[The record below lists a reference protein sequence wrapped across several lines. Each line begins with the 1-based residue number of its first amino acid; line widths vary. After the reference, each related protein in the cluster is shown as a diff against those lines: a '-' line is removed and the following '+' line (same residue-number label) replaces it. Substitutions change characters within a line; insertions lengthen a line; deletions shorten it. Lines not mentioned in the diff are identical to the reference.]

1 EEDAGC
7 AGGGGN
13 LVGHR
18 AGPVGGDDQLV
29 EVHADD
35 RMHRV
40 VDQRDKRPAVVGAT
54 QGEHADVVV
63 NRFAGDAVLVVPAHF
78 DRAVGVDD
86 AAIVAGVERA
96 DAVTERGG
104 HEVGRGF
111 AGGGERPGDDERLNG
126 VAGPPRTVGMG
137 DGADDVFDTG
147 VAGDAGADGVPAGIR
162 KHDQI
167 E

>member
-1 EEDAGC
+1 SSDLLDTLIHRQHFVGDAGGFAVDGGEDFFGSGIAEHVGIVGVDVAGGAEEENAGR

-63 NRFAGDAVLVVPAHF
+63 NWFAGDAVLVVPAHF
-78 DRAVGVDD
+78 HRAVGVDD
-86 AAIVAGVERA
+86 AAIVAGVER
-96 DAVTERGG
+96 
-104 HEVGRGF
+104 
-111 AGGGERPGDDERLNG
+111 
-126 VAGPPRTVGMG
+126 
-137 DGADDVFDTG
+137 
-147 VAGDAGADGVPAGIR
+147 
-162 KHDQI
+162 
-167 E
+167 